1 MKEECRPILCGNLF
15 IYETEENVKFVVKKS
30 NIVIYSP
37 DTDNGICPDKDSRWC
52 SKITI
57 Y

>member
-1 MKEECRPILCGNLF
+1 MRNLF
-15 IYETEENVKFVVKKS
+15 IYETKENVKFVVKKS

-37 DTDNGICPDKDSRWC
+37 DTGNGNCPDEHSTWC